1 MATAT
6 SRPFEYLQSLPGVT
20 LRKLYQQPSTAL
32 AIFRRMLPDLA
43 KCFVMALLY
52 LQGPFPQD
60 DLETW
65 VKSES
70 KKQRDDA
77 IDILKRLSILT
88 HPNPVID
95 KVIEEKTEKEKG
107 ERQKKTVRLPAY
119 QVTKEFARSL
129 QQALMGSENSQS
141 FGVFSQ
147 GPDQTPVSIADLDD
161 YARRQWEGVL
171 GYMVG
176 TDALGGSREVKLSN
190 GVKQLLQAGHLV
202 EIRDRRV
209 DITKDGFGFVLQ
221 DVNTQ
226 VWHILI
232 LYVES
237 AEAIGM
243 DSVEVLS
250 FLFLL
255 SSLELGQSYEKRHL
269 NEVQLRT
276 LADLSDFGIVYQDNP
291 DAPCF
296 YPTRLAT
303 TLTSDSVALSNP
315 VTGSITGP
323 VSTSSGGGTGFIIIE
338 TNYRLY
344 AYTSSPLQISLIS
357 LFTNLKYRFTN
368 LVTGKITR
376 QSVRRAIEMGIT
388 ADQIISYLLT
398 HAHPQMRKHNATYS
412 TSNASGIPP
421 SVLPPTVT
429 DQIRLW
435 QLERDRLRATSG
447 FLFKDFSAFNEYL
460 APCQHAAEIGVLVW
474 KSDRRPSRF
483 STRFLNLT
491 TCRIIRQKNANVGDS
506 PQLSHSGQV
515 PRRGGEKTSTSADGM
530 GPAA

>member
-1 MATAT
+1 MASAT
-6 SRPFEYLQSLPGVT
+6 SRPLEYLEGLPGT
-20 LRKLYQQPSTAL
+20 TFYKLYQQPSTAL

-52 LQGPFPQD
+52 LKDPLPTA
-60 DLETW
+60 DLEIW
-65 VKSES
+65 VNTES
-70 KKQRDDA
+70 KKQRDNA
-77 IDILKRLSILT
+77 LSILGRLHILST
-88 HPNPVID
+88 TLTG
-95 KVIEEKTEKEKG
+95 EKT
-107 ERQKKTVRLPAY
+107 RAY
-119 QVTKEFARSL
+119 MVTNPFASSL
-129 QQALMGSENSQS
+129 RQALMGAEDSHS

-147 GPDQTPVSIADLDD
+147 GPGETQTSIADLDE
-161 YARRQWEGVL
+161 YARRQWEGVM

-176 TDALGGSREVKLSN
+176 TSAFGGQRDMVNLSK

-202 EIRDRRV
+202 EIRGTRV

-226 VWHILI
+226 VWNILI

-255 SSLELGQSYEKRHL
+255 SSLELGASYEKKHL
-269 NEVQLRT
+269 TSNQLRT
-276 LADLSDFGIVYQDNP
+276 LTDLADFGIVYQEDP

-303 TLTSDSVALSNP
+303 TLTSDSSALSNP
-315 VTGSITGP
+315 VTGSLTGP
-323 VSTSSGGGTGFIIIE
+323 ASQSSGSGSGFIIIE

-357 LFTNLKYRFTN
+357 LFTNLKYRFPN

-388 ADQIISYLLT
+388 ADQIISYLLS
-398 HAHPQMRKHNATYS
+398 HAHPQLRKHNAGHG
-412 TSNASGIPP
+412 TSNVKGVQA

-435 QLERDRLRATSG
+435 QLERDRLRATAG
-447 FLFKDFSAFNEYL
+447 FLFKDFTSLAEYS
-460 APCQHAAEIGVLVW
+460 APCQYAAEIGVLVW
-474 KSDRRPSRF
+474 KSEKKRMF
-483 STRFLNLT
+483 FVTRHEQVAAFL
-491 TCRIIRQKNANVGDS
+491 RSQK
-506 PQLSHSGQV
+506 
-515 PRRGGEKTSTSADGM
+515 GGGK
-530 GPAA
+530 

>member
-1 MATAT
+1 MAAST
-6 SRPFEYLQSLPGVT
+6 SRPLEYLEGLPGT
-20 LRKLYQQPSTAL
+20 TFYKLYQQPSTAL

-52 LQGPFPQD
+52 LKDPLPTA
-60 DLETW
+60 DLELW
-65 VKSES
+65 VQSES
-70 KKQRDDA
+70 KKQRDNA
-77 IDILKRLSILT
+77 ISILARLHILSKT
-88 HPNPVID
+88 RTGDNVLAYMVTNP
-95 KVIEEKTEKEKG
+95 
-107 ERQKKTVRLPAY
+107 
-119 QVTKEFARSL
+119 FASSL
-129 QQALMGSENSQS
+129 RQALVGSEDSQS

-147 GPDQTPVSIADLDD
+147 IPSESQVSIADLDD
-161 YARRQWEGVL
+161 YARQQWEGVM

-176 TDALGGSREVKLSN
+176 TTAFSGQRELNLSK

-255 SSLELGQSYEKRHL
+255 SSLELGQSYEKKHL
-269 NEVQLRT
+269 TSNQLRT
-276 LADLSDFGIVYQDNP
+276 LADLADFGIVYQDTP
-291 DAPCF
+291 EATRF

-303 TLTSDSVALSNP
+303 TLTSDSSALNNP
-315 VTGSITGP
+315 VTGSLTGP
-323 VSTSSGGGTGFIIIE
+323 VGESGGSGSGFIIVE

-357 LFTNLKYRFTN
+357 LFTNLKYRFPN

-376 QSVRRAIEMGIT
+376 QSVRRAIEIGIT
-388 ADQIISYLLT
+388 AEQIISYLHS
-398 HAHPQMRKHNATYS
+398 HAHPQLRKHNAS
-412 TSNASGIPP
+412 HATSNTGGIPP

-435 QLERDRLRATSG
+435 QLERDRLRATAG
-447 FLFKDFSAFNEYL
+447 FLFKDFTSLTEYQ
-460 APCQHAAEIGVLVW
+460 APCQYAAEIGVLVW
-474 KSDRRPSRF
+474 KSDKKRMFFVTRHEQVAAFLRSR
-483 STRFLNLT
+483 N
-491 TCRIIRQKNANVGDS
+491 Q
-506 PQLSHSGQV
+506 Q
-515 PRRGGEKTSTSADGM
+515 
-530 GPAA
+530 

>member
-1 MATAT
+1 MASAT
-6 SRPFEYLQSLPGVT
+6 SRPLEYLEGLSGT
-20 LRKLYQQPSTAL
+20 TFYKLYKQPSTAL

-52 LQGPFPQD
+52 LKDPLPTA
-60 DLETW
+60 DLEIW
-65 VKSES
+65 VNTES
-70 KKQRDDA
+70 KKQRDNA
-77 IDILKRLSILT
+77 LSILGRLHILST
-88 HPNPVID
+88 TRTGDN
-95 KVIEEKTEKEKG
+95 
-107 ERQKKTVRLPAY
+107 VRAY
-119 QVTKEFARSL
+119 MLTDPFASSL
-129 QQALMGSENSQS
+129 RQALMGAEDSQS

-147 GPDQTPVSIADLDD
+147 GPGETQTSIADLDE
-161 YARRQWEGVL
+161 YARRQWEGVM

-176 TDALGGSREVKLSN
+176 TSAFGGQRDMVNLSK

-202 EIRDRRV
+202 EIRGSRV

-232 LYVES
+232 LYVQS

-255 SSLELGQSYEKRHL
+255 SSLELGASYEKKHL
-269 NEVQLRT
+269 TPNQLRT
-276 LADLSDFGIVYQDNP
+276 LTDLADFGIVYQEDP

-303 TLTSDSVALSNP
+303 TLTSDSSALSNP
-315 VTGSITGP
+315 VTGSLTGP
-323 VSTSSGGGTGFIIIE
+323 AGQSGGSGSGFIIIE

-357 LFTNLKYRFTN
+357 LFTNLKYRFPN

-398 HAHPQMRKHNATYS
+398 HAHPQLRKHN
-412 TSNASGIPP
+412 SNSKGLQA

-435 QLERDRLRATSG
+435 QLERDRLRATAG
-447 FLFKDFSAFNEYL
+447 FLFKDFTSLAEYS
-460 APCQHAAEIGVLVW
+460 APCQYAAEIGVLVW
-474 KSDRRPSRF
+474 KSEKKRMF
-483 STRFLNLT
+483 FVTRHEQVAAFL
-491 TCRIIRQKNANVGDS
+491 RSQK
-506 PQLSHSGQV
+506 
-515 PRRGGEKTSTSADGM
+515 GGGK
-530 GPAA
+530 

>member
-1 MATAT
+1 MAAST
-6 SRPFEYLQSLPGVT
+6 SRPLEYLEGLPGT
-20 LRKLYQQPSTAL
+20 TFEQLYRQPSTAL

-52 LQGPFPQD
+52 LKDPLPMS
-60 DLETW
+60 DLELW
-65 VKSES
+65 VKTES
-70 KKQRDDA
+70 KRQRDNA
-77 IDILKRLSILT
+77 ISILGRLHILSST
-88 HPNPVID
+88 LTDSKSRAYMITNP
-95 KVIEEKTEKEKG
+95 
-107 ERQKKTVRLPAY
+107 
-119 QVTKEFARSL
+119 FAASL
-129 QQALMGSENSQS
+129 RQALMGSQDSQS

-147 GPDQTPVSIADLDD
+147 IPGENQVSVANLDE
-161 YARRQWEGVL
+161 YARQQWEGVL

-176 TDALGGSREVKLSN
+176 TSAFGGTRDVNLSK

-237 AEAIGM
+237 AKAIGM

-255 SSLELGQSYEKRHL
+255 SSLELGQSYEKNHL
-269 NEVQLRT
+269 TSNQLRT
-276 LADLSDFGIVYQDNP
+276 LTDLADFGIVYQETP
-291 DAPCF
+291 EATRF

-303 TLTSDSVALSNP
+303 TLTSDSSALSNP
-315 VTGSITGP
+315 VAGSITG
-323 VSTSSGGGTGFIIIE
+323 SSGQSVGGGSGFIIVE

-357 LFTNLKYRFTN
+357 LFTNLKYRFPN

-388 ADQIISYLLT
+388 ADQIISYLMS
-398 HAHPQMRKHNATYS
+398 HAHTQLRKHNAGHS
-412 TSNASGIPP
+412 TTNTAGIPQ
-421 SVLPPTVT
+421 SILPPTVT

-435 QLERDRLRATSG
+435 QLERDRLRATAG
-447 FLFKDFSAFNEYL
+447 FLFKDFTSLAEYQ
-460 APCQHAAEIGVLVW
+460 APCQYAEEIGVLVW
-474 KSDRRPSRF
+474 KSDKKRMFFVTGHEQVVAFLKSR
-483 STRFLNLT
+483 N
-491 TCRIIRQKNANVGDS
+491 
-506 PQLSHSGQV
+506 H
-515 PRRGGEKTSTSADGM
+515 
-530 GPAA
+530 